1 MIQSSERGRLARTA
15 LALLAGNALYSLTVV
30 LFLMPSGLITGGAT
44 GIALAANRFAGVP
57 VSGVLLAV
65 NVAMLLVGWALL
77 GRRFALSTLASTF
90 LSPLTLAVWERL
102 FAGYVLTDDLFL
114 CTIFAGL
121 GIGGALG
128 IVIRVGGSTGGMDIP
143 PLVLQKYFRIP
154 VAASMTVFDL
164 LILFAQAVSSPKAQV
179 LYGVVLVFAY
189 SIVLD
194 KVILLGSRRTEVKLV
209 SARTDELRSAILSEL
224 DRGVTLLSA
233 EGGYLRQPGQL
244 LLTVISPREL
254 PRLERLVHA
263 IDPAC
268 FMIVSEVTE
277 VRGRG
282 FSLEKDYLNRQ

>member
-1 MIQSSERGRLARTA
+1 M
-15 LALLAGNALYSLTVV
+15 
-30 LFLMPSGLITGGAT
+30 
-44 GIALAANRFAGVP
+44 
-57 VSGVLLAV
+57 
-65 NVAMLLVGWALL
+65 
-77 GRRFALSTLASTF
+77 
-90 LSPLTLAVWERL
+90 
-102 FAGYVLTDDLFL
+102 
-114 CTIFAGL
+114 
-121 GIGGALG
+121 
-128 IVIRVGGSTGGMDIP
+128 IRVGGSTGGMDIP

-154 VAASMTVFDL
+154 VAVSMTVFDL
-164 LILFAQAVSSPKAQV
+164 AILFAQALSSPKEQV
-179 LYGVVLVFAY
+179 LYGVVLVFVY

-209 SARTDELRSAILSEL
+209 SAHTDELRSAILSEL

-244 LLTVISPREL
+244 LLTVISHREL

-282 FSLEKDYLNRQ
+282 FSLEKDYLDRQ

>member
-44 GIALAANRFAGVP
+44 GIALAANRLTGVP

-65 NVAMLLVGWALL
+65 NVAMLLAGWALL

-164 LILFAQAVSSPKAQV
+164 LM
-179 LYGVVLVFAY
+179 
-189 SIVLD
+189 
-194 KVILLGSRRTEVKLV
+194 LGSRRTEVKLV

-244 LLTVISPREL
+244 LLTVIFPREL

-282 FSLEKDYLNRQ
+282 FSLEKDYLDRQ

>member
-44 GIALAANRFAGVP
+44 GIALAANRLTGVP

-65 NVAMLLVGWALL
+65 NVAMLLAGWALL

-114 CTIFAGL
+114 CTIFAG
-121 GIGGALG
+121 LG

-224 DRGVTLLSA
+224 DRGVTLLAA

-282 FSLEKDYLNRQ
+282 FSLEKDYLDKT